1 MYDQTVTNKFFSTA
15 YIYIYIYNSYSKKIF
30 TFFLCFFLQFSLF
43 SQSRFVLK
51 DDAYLVLNTSSTTD
65 SVFVVLDNG
74 NPNALATKGTGGNYH
89 SGPKSFN

>member
-1 MYDQTVTNKFFSTA
+1 MKKNTLLPLFFSFYLLSA
-15 YIYIYIYNSYSKKIF
+15 G
-30 TFFLCFFLQFSLF
+30 SLF
-43 SQSRFVLK
+43 SQSRLVLK